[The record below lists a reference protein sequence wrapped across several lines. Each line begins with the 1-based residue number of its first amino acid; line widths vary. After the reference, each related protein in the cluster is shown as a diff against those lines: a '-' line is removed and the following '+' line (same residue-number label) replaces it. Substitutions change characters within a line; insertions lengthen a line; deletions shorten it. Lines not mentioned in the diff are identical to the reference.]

1 MNRYYKANDAQWAGE
16 RDGQQVIFDTE
27 AQAQWFV
34 LAGENL
40 SAAEA
45 ARRIENMDKCLAPIT
60 AVQTGLRSL
69 LTLQKTIIMPAID
82 ELVLGEFISIG
93 ANETTGEVE
102 ITLNLSVEQIAQTG
116 RTSAEIIAGLE
127 ATYRMLTGI
136 SAEDSRD
143 IYRLMK

>member
-45 ARRIENMDKCLAPIT
+45 ARRIEDMDKCLAPIT

-93 ANETTGEVE
+93 ANEAGEVA